1 MILSFKRILYFVSG
15 LVLFTGL
22 LTSCAEEYKV
32 AVYRTTCGPI
42 EYTGPDQVT
51 DPELQDFYTQLLTD
65 LMTDLSKLL
74 LDGMWQVN
82 VSNENYKPEDEK
94 KVNLFNKRL
103 PEVKELETMF
113 KKRIEDYGKPSGS
126 TFCIKVQYVLSRS
139 VPADY
144 SPAVCLQEY
153 SFQLAFRQP

>member
-1 MILSFKRILYFVSG
+1 MLSIKRIAYFLSG
-15 LVLFTGL
+15 LVLVTGL

-82 VSNENYKPEDEK
+82 VSDDNYKPEDDK
-94 KVNLFNKRL
+94 KVTQFNKRL
-103 PEVKELETMF
+103 PEVKELEAKF
-113 KKRIEDYGKPSGS
+113 KKRIADYGKPSGS
-126 TFCIKVQYVLSRS
+126 SFCIKVQYILSRS

-153 SFQLAFRQP
+153 RFELRYN